1 MVSDTEASMTTA
13 SALFSRIACQA
24 TWSDESGNVYIG
36 LPVGAWEGCKAA
48 DFVRT
53 MKDEVLNTMARRIQS
68 SIGANIKS
76 YGMSKKLVMHAL
88 EHRNEAQPI
97 EKPGEQ
103 ATAIP
108 VSEYDNQLNG
118 DHVTWKPGEEFTKV
132 HQEVPTA
139 VAKQLLKSALTKM
152 PVNHTATNGADLSGM
167 KTVKGRPAVNLLL
180 HKRIHKGDELQI
192 NDRTPEAKRMRNFR
206 ARRVEQP
213 FGLPNNPTSDQI
225 YRQVDK
231 MIGHLDNVG
240 AIPDYL
246 DPERSWIVAADW
258 IEWINSTGDPE
269 TDDLK
274 TNAPKVT
281 DPVGTGKEM
290 SSAKED
296 RLGRLESLLYDIR
309 FKTNEQPAK
318 AKKIK
323 DKAAKTVDKSTNGR
337 GKSAF
342 KSTHRGKVKASNTG
356 ARKRQAAAQ
365 EGTAKRQR
373 TGKSATSEPVAGSPK
388 DDNIASNSQSQTSNR
403 EGSSV
408 IAAPLA

>member
-192 NDRTPEAKRMRNFR
+192 KFDHLKVQADSDPT
-206 ARRVEQP
+206 VTP

-309 FKTNEQPAK
+309 FKTDEQPAK

-388 DDNIASNSQSQTSNR
+388 DENIASNSQSQTSNR

>member
-1 MVSDTEASMTTA
+1 MKIVGNELADQLADNEA
-13 SALFSRIACQA
+13 
-24 TWSDESGNVYIG
+24 
-36 LPVGAWEGCKAA
+36 
-48 DFVRT
+48 
-53 MKDEVLNTMARRIQS
+53 KDPHQP
-68 SIGANIKS
+68 
-76 YGMSKKLVMHAL
+76 YGMAASPT
-88 EHRNEAQPI
+88 RSGI
-97 EKPGEQ
+97 RTPGEQ

-192 NDRTPEAKRMRNFR
+192 KFDHLKVQADSDPT
-206 ARRVEQP
+206 VTP